1 MLGDYMNSIPSR
13 KEFRA
18 VTAAAV
24 TCRACFVDITFKN
37 KKSELE
43 LIKPSLIDIAQ
54 PRWVGPRYWASAP
67 RVAIVMLN
75 PGSGA
80 GRSDA
85 KNEESPDKRSLS
97 LIQSFASGAGPL
109 SAVFDHQAKDMP
121 NWGGGRFVSFYLTG
135 LNLELNNVAFANVA
149 WCATSNNCYP
159 TAMLKRCFDTHTGTL
174 LHALAPNIILL
185 SGSGTHRFASHV
197 GDLIPEASVIRMFH
211 YAHRE
216 SADAESAELERVKKL
231 IAEARIVVTQPT
243 LPADVAASRPRG

>member
-1 MLGDYMNSIPSR
+1 MTGIPSR
-13 KEFRA
+13 KDFRA

-24 TCRACFVDITFKN
+24 TCRACFADITFKN
-37 KKSELE
+37 KNGEPE
-43 LIKPSLIDIAQ
+43 LIKPSLINIAQ

-67 RVAIVMLN
+67 RIAIVMLN

-85 KNEESPDKRSLS
+85 KDEESPDKRSLT
-97 LIQSFASGAGPL
+97 LIQSFAAGAGPL

-121 NWGGGRFVSFYLTG
+121 NWGGGRFVSFYLAG
-135 LNLELNNVAFANVA
+135 LNLELNNVAFANIA
-149 WCATSNNCYP
+149 WCATRNNCYP
-159 TAMLKRCFDTHTGTL
+159 PAMLQRCFDKHTGTL
-174 LHALAPNIILL
+174 LHALAPNILLL
-185 SGSGTHRFASHV
+185 SGSGTHRFARRV
-197 GDLIPEASVIRMFH
+197 GHLIPGASVIRMFH

-231 IAEARIVVTQPT
+231 IVEAQKVVTQPT